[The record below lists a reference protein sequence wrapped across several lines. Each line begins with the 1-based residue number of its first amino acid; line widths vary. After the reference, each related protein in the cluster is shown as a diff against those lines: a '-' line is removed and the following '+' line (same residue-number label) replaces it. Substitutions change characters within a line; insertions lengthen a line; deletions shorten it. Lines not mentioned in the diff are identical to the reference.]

1 MTIRATRCALLA
13 MALTAAALPASAI
26 DKWDA
31 AFSPLC
37 ADDDLETC
45 NELWPGAP
53 PQTHDLQYD
62 VADIGHDVDNM
73 VIETKAGRSYEARV
87 VSSNLWLHSTAC
99 SGNCVLF
106 SRRSAT
112 TELQASVA
120 PSGQGPVAGAA
131 TSLVVRWMSG
141 EADERQWLRVSAGA
155 FTGVQLTAADQY
167 EIELLDTTYH
177 AARWNQVGSQTSVF
191 VVQNTSPAALDGAIR
206 FYGPTG
212 AVLHVQPFALPR
224 NGVYVFGAGSVPALA
239 GQSGSAAVVHTGG
252 YGALNGKVVSLE
264 PVTGFAFDTPLVPV
278 PR

>member
-1 MTIRATRCALLA
+1 MTIRSARPALLA
-13 MALTAAALPASAI
+13 VALLAPALPASAV

-37 ADDDLETC
+37 GDDDLETC

-53 PQTHDLQYD
+53 QTHDLEWTA
-62 VADIGHDVDNM
+62 ADGHDVDHM
-73 VIETKAGRSYEARV
+73 VIETKAGRSYEVRV
-87 VSSNLWLHSTAC
+87 VSANVFLHSTSCA
-99 SGNCVLF
+99 GGCVSF
-106 SRRSAT
+106 TRRTAT

-120 PSGQGPVAGAA
+120 PSGPGHVAGAA
-131 TSLVVRWMSG
+131 TSIVARWTSG
-141 EADERQWLRVSAGA
+141 ESDERQWIRVVAGG

-177 AARWNQVGSQTSVF
+177 AARWNQVGTQSSVF
-191 VVQNTSPAALDGAIR
+191 VVQNASPSALDGAVR

-264 PVTGFAFDTPLVPV
+264 PATGFAFDTPLVPV